1 MLHQDVAMLDI
12 DVDHWR
18 NLQSLLLDSAKAR
31 RRIVLIHE
39 DGRLLKLI
47 HSDGVPLA
55 RETDRVEDP
64 HAVAERV
71 YHANA
76 ELADLVVVFERTALD
91 HYFAQVQD
99 SWRADEDID
108 SYVHRMYA
116 TLDNYPDGI
125 VTHPG
130 PAREQL
136 GLQWR
141 INTSYDDILT
151 AVRTYIPPRSTVV
164 LGVFANDTLWAS
176 LILGFDTES
185 RIDFISTADPDEL
198 TTSDQRQQA
207 RELIEWADHRHGPC
221 SLGLFTNRENAR
233 EWLHRPDKLTGLR
246 ELAHQ
251 GSLLANPVPEP
262 LARALATP

>member
-39 DGRLLKLI
+39 DGRLLKFV
-47 HSDGVPLA
+47 HSDGVPLT
-55 RETDRVEDP
+55 REIDRVDDP
-64 HAVAERV
+64 HTVAERV

-91 HYFAQVQD
+91 RYFAQVQD

-116 TLDNYPDGI
+116 ALDDYPDGI

-141 INTSYDDILT
+141 VNASYDDILA

-164 LGVFANDTLWAS
+164 LGVFADDTLWAS
-176 LILGFDTES
+176 LILGFDTQG
-185 RIDFISTADPDEL
+185 RIDFVSTADPDEL
-198 TTSDQRQQA
+198 ATGDHDQQA
-207 RELIEWADHRHGPC
+207 RALVERADRRHGPC

-233 EWLHRPDKLTGLR
+233 RWLHRPDKLTGLQ
-246 ELAHQ
+246 ELAQQ

-262 LARALATP
+262 LARALTTP